1 LTSDYD
7 PWAEREGPFSFAWY
21 LTEQPTTDFFIPYLK
36 DPAAAE
42 DLWSRC
48 AAGTTGCRRVYS
60 LTYLHDDQKIG
71 VKVGEERK
79 VYRRK
84 SARRGAYVPGA
95 DFDRRHRLEGTAVLA
110 IVDAG
115 NVIKIW
121 SVALAGR
128 WPNPSLVDPRAL
140 ERIQYFRTPGP

>member
-7 PWAEREGPFSFAWY
+7 PWAEREGPFSFARY
-21 LTEQPTTDFFIPYLK
+21 VTEQATTEFFIPYLK

-48 AAGTTGCRRVYS
+48 AAGATGCRRVYS
-60 LTYLHDDQKIG
+60 LTYLHDDRKIE
-71 VKVGEERK
+71 VTVGQERK

-84 SARRGAYVPGA
+84 TDRHGAYVPGA
-95 DFDRRHRLEGTAVLA
+95 DFDRRHQREGTVVVA

-115 NVIKIW
+115 DVIRIW
-121 SVALAGR
+121 SVALTGR
-128 WPNPSLVDPRAL
+128 WPNPSLVDPGGL
-140 ERIQYFRTPGP
+140 ERIQYFMRC